1 MMHLD
6 IREEYDNIP
15 IFGCGNTPVEK
26 IDEGIKMLA
35 EIISKKVI
43 E

>member
-1 MMHLD
+1 MMQLD

-26 IDEGIKMLA
+26 IDEGIKCLQKSLA
-35 EIISKKVI
+35 KK
-43 E
+43 